1 MNSGVAFTQMTRIIR
16 RFLPADSLYSCFKV
30 LPRKDRSRIL
40 LVAVSQALLG
50 FLDLLGVAI
59 IGLVGALSVNG
70 IRSISPGSRTG
81 SVLNALNLESL
92 SLQMQVA
99 ILGGLAALILLL
111 RTASSIFFN
120 RKILFF
126 LSRKGA
132 MISADL
138 TRKWLNQP
146 LTGVERL
153 TTQETLFALTFGV
166 QTITLGVISTLVVLL
181 SDITL
186 LLFLVVGLFLV
197 DAITASITV
206 ILFSG
211 IAVILYIL
219 SSKKIVNLS
228 KLHTDLSLEGNEN
241 ILQAIS
247 AFREATVR
255 NRRGYYA
262 ETIGANRFKISDLSA
277 EISFIPNISKY
288 VIEGSVI
295 IGAIL
300 IAGIQF
306 LLKDS
311 TQAIATLAVFIV
323 AGSRIAPAFMRI
335 QQGAIQI
342 RSSLG
347 GARPTLRMIELVNET
362 SMISESNPN
371 VDFSHNG
378 FAADLYVNEIT
389 FQYPNSDTPAL
400 NKISFDLKEGEF
412 LAIVGPSGSGKST
425 LVDTLLGVLEP
436 SEGNI
441 KISGLTPLESIQR
454 WPGAIAYVPQA
465 VKVFQGTVEENIM
478 LGFPKSEK
486 NALAAKEAVER
497 AMLQDFISALP
508 LGMLTEVGEG
518 GSRLSGGQQQRLGI
532 ARALFT
538 NPKLLV
544 LDEATSALDAMTEA
558 VLSAALEKL
567 RGKITIVMIAHRLS
581 TVRNADKVIYI
592 ENGTIRAS
600 GNFKELKAAV
610 PDFDKQAEIM
620 GL

>member
-1 MNSGVAFTQMTRIIR
+1 MIRILKRIV
-16 RFLPADSLYSCFKV
+16 PTDSLYSCLKV
-30 LPRKDRSRIL
+30 LPPKDRSRIM
-40 LVAVSQALLG
+40 LVAVSQALFG

-70 IRSISPGSRTG
+70 IRSISPGSRIG
-81 SVLNALNLESL
+81 RVLTLLNIDSF

-99 ILGGLAALILLL
+99 ILGGLAAIILLI
-111 RTASSIFFN
+111 RTASSIIFN

-138 TRKWLNQP
+138 TRKWFNQP

-181 SDITL
+181 SDVTL
-186 LLFLVVGLFLV
+186 LTFLLVGLFLV
-197 DAITASITV
+197 DAITASITLV
-206 ILFSG
+206 LFSG
-211 IAVILYIL
+211 IGLILYIL
-219 SSKKIVNLS
+219 SSKKIVRLS
-228 KLHTDLSLEGNEN
+228 RLHTDLSLEGNEK
-241 ILQAIS
+241 ILQAINS
-247 AFREATVR
+247 FREATVG
-255 NRRGYYA
+255 NRRGYYS
-262 ETIGANRFKISDLSA
+262 EIIGANRFRISDLSA

-300 IAGIQF
+300 IAGLQF

-311 TQAIATLAVFIV
+311 THAVATLAVFIV

-347 GARPTLRMIELVNET
+347 GALPTLRMIELVSNTPAIST
-362 SMISESNPN
+362 SHPIA
-371 VDFSHNG
+371 DFEHQG
-378 FAADLYVNEIT
+378 FAANLNVNEIT
-389 FQYPNSDTPAL
+389 FKYPNSDGFAL
-400 NKISFDLKEGEF
+400 NKISFDLNEGEF

-425 LVDTLLGVLEP
+425 LVDALLGVLEP
-436 SEGNI
+436 ASGKI
-441 KISGLTPLESIQR
+441 SISGLSPLESIQK

-478 LGFPKSEK
+478 LGFPKSEE
-486 NALAAKEAVER
+486 NTCAAKQAVER
-497 AMLQDFISALP
+497 AKLQDFIATLP

-544 LDEATSALDAMTEA
+544 LDEATSALDAITEA
-558 VLSAALEKL
+558 LLSEALEKL
-567 RGKITIVMIAHRLS
+567 RGEITIVMIAHRLS

-592 ENGTIRAS
+592 ENGEIRAA
-600 GNFKELKAAV
+600 GKFEELKAAV